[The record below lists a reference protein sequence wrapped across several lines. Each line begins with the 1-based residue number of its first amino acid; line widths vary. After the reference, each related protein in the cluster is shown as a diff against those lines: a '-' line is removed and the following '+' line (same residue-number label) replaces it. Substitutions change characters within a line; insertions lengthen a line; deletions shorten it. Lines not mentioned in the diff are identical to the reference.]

1 MQKNAELLRKTIMHR
16 ILTQYAGLKKE
27 IYILFVGKLVTAM
40 GSFVWPMMTFLLTTK
55 LGFSDGVAAMLI
67 ATAGAVSLPA
77 ALLGGKLAD
86 RFSRKNIIILFDCLT
101 VSLYLLA
108 AALPIGYH
116 TAAIIFFASLFQ
128 TLESPA
134 YDALTADYSTTMQ
147 REKAFSLS
155 YLGFNLGFV
164 FGASVAGM
172 LFEFHTNLAFAL
184 NGLAIFISTA
194 LIFFF
199 VKPENAI
206 REGETREESYGE
218 YERPVDDKLSVWT
231 VLKDRK
237 VVAGMLLIGC
247 FASMTNNTV
256 GILLPLQLK
265 EQMGQ
270 AGAAVYGYLNS
281 LNGFV
286 VILFTPI
293 LTMVLKR
300 LTEIP
305 KSILGMLL
313 FLSGMMLFMIKGEQ
327 WLLYVGMFVYTLGE
341 VVSVLGD
348 RPYSSRRIP
357 ASHRGRIGGIT
368 SVLYSV
374 FFSLTQYGISF
385 VLMAA
390 EGRYNLL
397 WMVFIC
403 SGLVAVAMYVLIY
416 PADRRRFPA
425 LYKGIDN

>member
-1 MQKNAELLRKTIMHR
+1 MNR

-27 IYILFVGKLVTAM
+27 IYVLFVGKLVTAM

-55 LGFSDGVAAMLI
+55 LGFSDGVATMLI

-86 RFSRKNIIILFDCLT
+86 RFPRKNIIILFDCLT
-101 VSLYLLA
+101 VSLYFIA
-108 AALPIGYH
+108 ALLPIGYH
-116 TAAIIFFASLFQ
+116 TAAILFFASLFQ

-134 YDALTADYSTTMQ
+134 YDALNADYSTSLQ
-147 REKAFSLS
+147 RERAFSLS

-164 FGASVAGM
+164 FGASVSGM
-172 LFEFHTNLAFAL
+172 LFVAYTNLAFAL

-199 VKPENAI
+199 VKPENAV
-206 REGETREESYGE
+206 RESDVETESFSE
-218 YERPVDDKLSVWT
+218 YERPVDDKLSIWA

-237 VVAGMLLIGC
+237 VVGAMLLIGC

-270 AGAAVYGYLNS
+270 VGATVYGYLCS
-281 LNGFV
+281 VNGFV

-293 LTMVLKR
+293 LTMALRK

-305 KSILGMLL
+305 KSMLGMVF
-313 FLSGMMLFMIKGEQ
+313 FLSGMALFMMNRSL
-327 WLLYVGMFVYTLGE
+327 WLLYAGMFLYTLGE
-341 VVSVLGD
+341 VVSVLGNN
-348 RPYSSRRIP
+348 PYSSRRIP
-357 ASHRGRIGGIT
+357 ASHRGRIGGIS

-374 FFSLTQYGISF
+374 FFSLVQYGISF
-385 VLMAA
+385 VLLAA
-390 EGRYNLL
+390 EGRYKLL
-397 WMVFIC
+397 WMTFIGT
-403 SGLVAVAMYVLIY
+403 GLAAILMYALAY
-416 PADRRRFPA
+416 HADRHRFPL
-425 LYKGIDN
+425 LYSADR